1 MTFCDLEGNSA
12 LIDVVSMCVCG
23 GAVTGWVYHD
33 TRHPWVRPA
42 SYTLL
47 QSPPQQ
53 SNQIDRLSPGATDTV
68 VTLLLVVETCF
79 LHSQL
84 E

>member
-1 MTFCDLEGNSA
+1 MTFCDLKGNSA
-12 LIDVVSMCVCG
+12 LTDVVSVEGVEG
-23 GAVTGWVYHD
+23 GHRLVYHD
-33 TRHPWVRPA
+33 PRHPWVKPA

-47 QSPPQQ
+47 QSLPQQ
-53 SNQIDRLSPGATDTV
+53 SNQIDRLSPGAIDTV
-68 VTLLLVVETCF
+68 VTLLVVETCF